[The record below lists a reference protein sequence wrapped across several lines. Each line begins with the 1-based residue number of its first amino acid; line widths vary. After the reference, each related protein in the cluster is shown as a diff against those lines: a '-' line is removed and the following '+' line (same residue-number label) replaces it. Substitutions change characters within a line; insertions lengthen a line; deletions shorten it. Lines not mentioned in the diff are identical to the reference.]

1 MSPTKKS
8 TSKAPAKQAA
18 KAPAKKA
25 PAKKAP
31 AKPKAEAEAPA
42 ATPPPAAAPAEPAP
56 QVELVDM
63 ARLAQELRQ
72 PLLQVRKMVQTGQIP
87 GVKVEGEWR
96 FNLQLVREAMLRRSR
111 GF

>member
-8 TSKAPAKQAA
+8 AD

-31 AKPKAEAEAPA
+31 AKKEPA
-42 ATPPPAAAPAEPAP
+42 TTKKVEAAAPAASPPPATP
-56 QVELVDM
+56 DVTAAQVELVDL
-63 ARLAQELRQ
+63 ARLAQELHQ
-72 PLLQVRKMVQTGQIP
+72 PPLQVRKMVQTGQIP